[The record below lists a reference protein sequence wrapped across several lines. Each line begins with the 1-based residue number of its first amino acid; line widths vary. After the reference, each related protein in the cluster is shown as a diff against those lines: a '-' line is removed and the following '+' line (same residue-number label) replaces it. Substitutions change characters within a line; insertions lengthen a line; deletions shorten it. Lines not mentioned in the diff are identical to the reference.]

1 MLVDRKD
8 EVISGTAFR
17 LGFSSKGKSPRRKGR
32 EEGMDELDHF
42 LAELR
47 ENLNCF
53 TKRKNRNYNVMF
65 LINY

>member
-42 LAELR
+42 LAGEFKL
-47 ENLNCF
+47 LYG
-53 TKRKNRNYNVMF
+53 KRKS
-65 LINY
+65 